1 MAAAP
6 RPALAGPV
14 GSPRVRLAA
23 ALAAVALA
31 AAPARAQ
38 DGVRAQATVH
48 LRTTSLRDAPDAL
61 VLFDPA
67 RETFALERYLAPD
80 GSVRYGS
87 LFASV
92 RAEGRLLGGDLRWV
106 LAADTGEVRRR
117 AFPQVV
123 DVCLVDRF
131 RSSTGLAVAGGGR
144 CGMQMQ
150 LQTPVVAL
158 DSTTPADPVL
168 TSNGRPVHEELRK
181 TLLVRE
187 AYAAWSF
194 GRAGFA
200 TLRAGRKRTTV
211 GDGFVHDD
219 YSTGVELDLDLGAI
233 GPRLDV
239 TLGVFQPTRDFPGSA
254 AGVSPVAA
262 LRVDFLPSLFEHA
275 GLFVAGLRDRTGS
288 IAELVR
294 GSLVEWGVGNLARA
308 TGTAGEAAAG
318 RLLAQV
324 LSAPL
329 ESDASLGWLGTS
341 GSLAPLRGQRLGWT
355 LALQGGTLHRLT
367 STNVAGTSTW
377 DEDVPLRGRLASV
390 RWDLDLGDRV
400 SAGAFFLYLSGGLPP
415 VRGPAGNALPGRDG
429 SYDAFLGIAPFV
441 TATNLF
447 FGGGLADTFAARQVS
462 APGVNGRGVV
472 APGLTLAVD
481 PHPQVSIQAKG
492 AWLRA
497 DVTGPF
503 GGKIYGTEADL
514 AVTWAPRAWLLLGVE
529 LDALWPGDFYAA
541 RDTVYKTVLAVDVL
555 TP

>member
-1 MAAAP
+1 M
-6 RPALAGPV
+6 RLSTVLAT
-14 GSPRVRLAA
+14 
-23 ALAAVALA
+23 VALA
-31 AAPARAQ
+31 AAPAAAAAG
-38 DGVRAQATVH
+38 GVQAQATLH
-48 LRTTSLRDAPDAL
+48 LRSTTTRQTPDAL
-61 VLFDPA
+61 VLFDRA
-67 RETFALERYLAPD
+67 RETFDVERYLLPD
-80 GSVRYGS
+80 GSQRYGS

-106 LAADTGEVRRR
+106 VGADTGEVRRR
-117 AFPQVV
+117 AAPGIV

-131 RSSTGLAVAGGGR
+131 RSSTGLAVVGGGR
-144 CGMQMQ
+144 CGMGSPIVQ
-150 LQTPVVAL
+150 LEETRLGDA
-158 DSTTPADPVL
+158 VL
-168 TSNGRPVHEELRK
+168 TSNGRPMHEELRK

-200 TLRAGRKRTTV
+200 TLRAGRKRMTV

-219 YSTGVELDLDLGAI
+219 YSTGVELALDVGAL

-239 TLGVFQPTRDFPGSA
+239 SVGLFQPTRDFPSTA
-254 AGVSPVAA
+254 RGVSPVAVA
-262 LRVDFLPSLFEHA
+262 RVDWLPSLFEHA
-275 GLFVAGLRDRTGS
+275 GLFVAGLRDRSGS

-294 GSLVEWGVGNLARA
+294 ASVVEWSVGNLARA
-308 TGTAGEAAAG
+308 TGTAAEAPAG

-329 ESDASLGWLGTS
+329 ESDASIGWLGTS

-355 LALQGGTLHRLT
+355 LAVQGGTLHRLT
-367 STNVAGTSTW
+367 STTGAGTSTW

-390 RWDLDLGDRV
+390 RWESDLGEKV
-400 SAGAFFLYLSGGLPP
+400 SVGTFFLYLSGGLPP
-415 VRGPAGNALPGRDG
+415 VRGPAGNALAGRDD
-429 SYDAFLGIAPFV
+429 SYDAFLGISPFV

-447 FGGGLADTFAARQVS
+447 FGGGLSDTFAARQVS

-472 APGLTLAVD
+472 APGLTVSVD
-481 PHPQVSIQAKG
+481 PLPGVSLTGKA

-514 AVTWAPRAWLLLGVE
+514 ALTWAPRDWLLIGAE
-529 LDALWPGDFYAA
+529 LDALWPGDFYAG
-541 RDTVYKTVLAVDVL
+541 RDTVYKTVLAVDFL